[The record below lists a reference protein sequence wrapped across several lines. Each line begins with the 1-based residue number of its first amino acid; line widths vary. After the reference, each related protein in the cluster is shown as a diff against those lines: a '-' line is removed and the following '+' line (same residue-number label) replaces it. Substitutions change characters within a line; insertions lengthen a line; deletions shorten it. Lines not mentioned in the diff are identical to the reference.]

1 MKNEKI
7 DIRGIYFDNVTTDE
21 CEAIIEELLSKGG
34 DTCAVYTP
42 NAEIAQACVEDAD
55 LRKIINSAG
64 LILPD
69 GVGVVKAA
77 KILGT
82 PLRGKVAGV
91 EFGEKTL
98 EVAAREGKKVFFLGG
113 KPGVAEEAAKKMR
126 EKYTG
131 LDICGT
137 NDGYFK
143 KSGKESDAVASKI
156 DGSGAEVLFVCLG
169 FPAQEK
175 WIYENKAKLPKVKM
189 CLALGGSLDVYAGTV
204 KRAPK
209 IFIKLGLEWLYRLIK
224 EPRRIGRMMKLP
236 KYLFGT
242 YLYKLKR
249 KKT

>member
-1 MKNEKI
+1 MEKRKI
-7 DIRGIYFDNVTTDE
+7 DIRGIYFDNVAPEE
-21 CEAIIEELLSKGG
+21 CEAIIKELLSNDGAA
-34 DTCAVYTP
+34 CAVYTP

-55 LRKIINSAG
+55 LCRIINSAG

-69 GVGVVKAA
+69 GVGVIKAA

-98 EVAAREGKKVFFLGG
+98 EIAARESKKVFFLGG
-113 KPGVAEEAAKKMR
+113 KPGVADEAAKNMR
-126 EKYTG
+126 EKHVG

-143 KSGKESDAVASKI
+143 KSGEESDAVVSKI
-156 DGSGAEVLFVCLG
+156 NDSGADVLFVCLG

-175 WIYENKAKLPKVKM
+175 WIYENKAKLQDVKM
-189 CLALGGSLDVYAGTV
+189 CLALGGSLDVYAGTA

-224 EPRRIGRMMKLP
+224 EPKRIGRMMKLP

-249 KKT
+249 KKK